1 MIRMSGDELDE
12 IRRRKMEEIQRAQA
26 DAYAQ
31 EQQRQQLEQQKAVVL
46 RQILTPEARERL
58 NTIRM
63 TRPEFVAS
71 VEAQLIALAQSGR
84 LTKQIDDAQLVKILE
99 QIQPKK
105 RDIKIRR
112 I

>member
-1 MIRMSGDELDE
+1 MSGDELDE
-12 IRRRKMEEIQRAQA
+12 IRRRKMEELQRAQS

-31 EQQRQQLEQQKAVVL
+31 EQQRQQYEQQKSAAL

-84 LTKQIDDAQLVKILE
+84 LKAQIDDAQLVKILE
-99 QIQPKK
+99 QVTPRK

>member
-1 MIRMSGDELDE
+1 MSGDELDD
-12 IRRRKMEEIQRAQA
+12 IRRRKLEELQRAQGA
-26 DAYAQ
+26 QGDAYAQ
-31 EQQRQQLEQQKAVVL
+31 EQQRQQYEQQKSSVL

-63 TRPEFVAS
+63 TRPEFVAN
-71 VEAQLIALAQSGR
+71 VEAQLISLAQSGR
-84 LTKQIDDAQLVKILE
+84 LAQKIDDAQLVKILE

>member
-1 MIRMSGDELDE
+1 MSGDELDE
-12 IRRRKMEEIQRAQA
+12 IRRRKMDELQRAQS

-31 EQQRQQLEQQKAVVL
+31 EQQRQQYEQQKSAAL

-84 LTKQIDDAQLVKILE
+84 LKAQIDDAQLVKILE
-99 QIQPKK
+99 QVTPKK

>member
-1 MIRMSGDELDE
+1 MLMSGDELDE
-12 IRRRKMEEIQRAQA
+12 IRRRKMDEIQRAQS

-31 EQQRQQLEQQKAVVL
+31 EQQRQQFEQQKAMVM

-63 TRPEFVAS
+63 TKPDFVAS
-71 VEAQLIALAQSGR
+71 VEAQLISLAQSGR
-84 LTKQIDDAQLVKILE
+84 LKSQIDDAQLVKILE
-99 QIQPKK
+99 QVQPKK

-112 I
+112 V

>member
-1 MIRMSGDELDE
+1 MSGDELDE
-12 IRRRKMEEIQRAQA
+12 IRRRKMEEIQRAQT

-31 EQQRQQLEQQKAVVL
+31 EQQRQQLEQQKASVM

-63 TRPEFVAS
+63 TRPDFVAN

-84 LTKQIDDAQLVKILE
+84 LKAQIDDKQLVQILE
-99 QIQPKK
+99 QVTPKK

-112 I
+112 V

>member
-1 MIRMSGDELDE
+1 MSGDELDE
-12 IRRRKMEEIQRAQA
+12 IRRRKLEELQRAQG

-31 EQQRQQLEQQKAVVL
+31 EQQRQQFEQQKAAVL

-63 TRPEFVAS
+63 TRPEFVAN
-71 VEAQLIALAQSGR
+71 VEAQLISLAQSGR
-84 LTKQIDDAQLVKILE
+84 LAQKIDDAQLVKILE

>member
-1 MIRMSGDELDE
+1 MSGDELDE
-12 IRRRKMEEIQRAQA
+12 IRRRKLEELQRNQQ

-31 EQQRQQLEQQKAVVL
+31 EQQRQQFEQQKAQVM
-46 RQILTPEARERL
+46 RQLLTPEARERL

-71 VEAQLIALAQSGR
+71 VEAQLIQLAQSGR
-84 LTKQIDDAQLVKILE
+84 IQQQIDDQQLVRILE
-99 QIQPKK
+99 QVTPKK

-112 I
+112 V

>member
-1 MIRMSGDELDE
+1 MVMSGDELDE
-12 IRRRKMEEIQRAQA
+12 IRRRKMEELQRAQS

-31 EQQRQQLEQQKAVVL
+31 EQQRQQYEQQKSAAL

-84 LTKQIDDAQLVKILE
+84 LKAQIDDAQLVKILE
-99 QIQPKK
+99 QVTPRK

>member
-1 MIRMSGDELDE
+1 MLMSGDELDE
-12 IRRRKMEEIQRAQA
+12 IRRRKMEELQRAQT

-31 EQQRQQLEQQKAVVL
+31 EQQRQQLEQQKASAM
-46 RQILTPEARERL
+46 RQILTAEARERL

-71 VEAQLIALAQSGR
+71 VEAQLIGLAQSGR
-84 LTKQIDDAQLVKILE
+84 LKAQIDDAQLVKILE
-99 QIQPKK
+99 QVTPKK

-112 I
+112 V

>member
-1 MIRMSGDELDE
+1 MSGDEIDE
-12 IRRRKMEEIQRAQA
+12 IRRRKMEELQRAQG

-31 EQQRQQLEQQKAVVL
+31 EQQRQQYEQQKASAM

-63 TRPEFVAS
+63 TRPDFVAN

-84 LTKQIDDAQLVKILE
+84 LGAQINDEQLVKILE
-99 QIQPKK
+99 QVQPKK
-105 RDIKIRR
+105 REFKIRR
-112 I
+112 M